1 MFENKI
7 LQVAKPFETLKFE
20 QENYDFKL
28 DFRILDFSTFCI
40 KRNPTRSKI
49 YAQNELEVFYS
60 NDFFVKNYDEI
71 Y

>member
-28 DFRILDFSTFCI
+28 DFRILDFNTFCI

-49 YAQNELEVFYS
+49 YAQ
-60 NDFFVKNYDEI
+60 
-71 Y
+71 